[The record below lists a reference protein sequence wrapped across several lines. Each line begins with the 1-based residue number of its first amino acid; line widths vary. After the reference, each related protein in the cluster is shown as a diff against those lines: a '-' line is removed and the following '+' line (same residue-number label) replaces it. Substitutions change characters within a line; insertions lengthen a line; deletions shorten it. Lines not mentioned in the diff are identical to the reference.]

1 MLFRRWSVLKSPGPA
16 VIESARQLCVVP
28 SFQSVGQKNME
39 SMVFDGNATTTGCIT
54 RDPVSPSS

>member
-1 MLFRRWSVLKSPGPA
+1 

-28 SFQSVGQKNME
+28 SSQSVGQKNME
-39 SMVFDGNATTTGCIT
+39 FQLTDTAFMVFDGNATTTGCIT